1 MEGEYPEGR
10 EPDNIIFHHNGIAR
24 MAYTRQPER
33 LIISLTNGHIVMF
46 HNFDISSREA
56 VMQLSS
62 TNISDL
68 CDLLEGG
75 HNSQLSSEEAMDTE
89 DASSESGFLDI
100 DFGST
105 QAVQHGQQQQQQR
118 PGAVPPEF
126 LRSTNRVEIL
136 WEVSTSNTFP
146 VCLWSCF
153 SNILQNCIIN
163 ILNWLETAR
172 LVRLFHFHAAFPL
185 WPVSPHKATYDKRWK
200 WDLLCVWS
208 GQA

>member
-1 MEGEYPEGR
+1 
-10 EPDNIIFHHNGIAR
+10 
-24 MAYTRQPER
+24 
-33 LIISLTNGHIVMF
+33 MF

-75 HNSQLSSEEAMDTE
+75 GHNSLLPPEEAMDTE
-89 DASSESGFLDI
+89 DSSSSESVFLDI

-126 LRSTNRVEIL
+126 LRTTNRVEIL
-136 WEVSTSNTFP
+136 WEVHIKYQSS
-146 VCLWSCF
+146 L
-153 SNILQNCIIN
+153 
-163 ILNWLETAR
+163 
-172 LVRLFHFHAAFPL
+172 LV
-185 WPVSPHKATYDKRWK
+185 
-200 WDLLCVWS
+200 LLLLLYVLLYY
-208 GQA
+208 